1 MSTELK
7 SYTIVPDSLYVE
19 RKADKQLHDIVE
31 AMQRPGYVL
40 VSRQMGKTN
49 LLLRA
54 KRKWE
59 NADDLYVY
67 IDMSNA
73 DETEK
78 ECFESLIDTAIDTHE
93 EALSCVRERIAELR
107 RINITKSPVQAH
119 NEELRVLLGAIKG
132 KLVFI
137 LDEIDSLTRSPF
149 SDNIFSQIRSVYF
162 SRANYPVLNKLT
174 YVLSG
179 VVEPT
184 EIIKN
189 PKISPFNIGEKI
201 LLDDFSHDE
210 YLTFLTQ
217 AELVRFGEVVIER
230 IYYWAA
236 GNPRITWDICYEL
249 QHKEGLTPED
259 VDDLVKQMYL
269 TSFDKAPVDTI
280 RTLVKDDRI
289 LRDALMQLAYGKG
302 DVLSDKIKSRLY
314 LAGIVN
320 YSANEVK
327 IKNRIIKDSLSVS
340 WLQKLEEED
349 KGLLNY
355 AIELFTKGNYSGC
368 VDKFN
373 SYLANNEFPANDAP
387 FLCYYL
393 GASNYHIRQFEES
406 LKYLTLNPLTPEI
419 SNDQYRHENLLVG
432 VDYINLG
439 NYTSSL
445 DYFTKVMEEENRDWI
460 YYSAKLNS
468 LAAQLQI
475 AMGNNEEITAIEQE
489 YKQLV
494 TSTDEAIGSDVKL
507 FAAFQ
512 LAGLYGT
519 KRSSEAY
526 EVYDSVLAFA
536 NEMVKPRFLFGKYNM
551 ATVDQRPSVLDE
563 MIASLNAITAVNRSL
578 DPDTNLEIDEEL
590 LIRILCL
597 IYVFKQDRWD
607 EVKSKHELLPYS
619 YGDFLLRLFMTAFVS
634 PQLYGQGS
642 ARLVEELRDHIDS
655 DAYNI
660 SSDSHLDI
668 YKFNA
673 FLNFT
678 AEYAKEYIEAFSA
691 TDETIDSFGLVVVRS
706 YAWLLMEKKEY
717 HTLINELAWISNRY
731 PNTFSHQ
738 DMFTRALFEYTLMI
752 SSYHIADN
760 KSALWYGKQIL
771 SYIDDEIAQA
781 SDRNKENLTQVKE
794 IAQTIVSDLM
804 PREPIRAG
812 QKIGR
817 NDKVKVRY
825 VQTNQIA
832 VKKYKQVESDIEKG
846 LCMLVEEKN

>member
-19 RKADKQLHDIVE
+19 RRADKQLHDIIE

-59 NADDLYVY
+59 NADNLYVY

-93 EALSCVRERIAELR
+93 ESLSCVRERVAELR

-119 NEELRVLLGAIKG
+119 NEELRVLLSAVKG

-162 SRANYPVLNKLT
+162 SRVNYPVLEKLT

-201 LLDDFSHDE
+201 LLDDFSYDE
-210 YLTFLTQ
+210 YLTFLSQ
-217 AELVRFGEVVIER
+217 AGLMGFGEAVIDR

-249 QHKEGLTPED
+249 QHKSGLTPGE
-259 VDDLVKQMYL
+259 VDALVKQMYL
-269 TSFDKAPVDTI
+269 TLFDKAPVDTI
-280 RTLVKDDRI
+280 RNLVKEDRI
-289 LRDALMQLAYGKG
+289 LRDAIIQLAYGKG

-327 IKNRIIKDSLSVS
+327 IKNKIIKDSLTLN
-340 WLQKLEEED
+340 WLQKLEEEE

-355 AIELFTKGNYSGC
+355 AVELYTKRLYVDSIEKFT
-368 VDKFN
+368 
-373 SYLANNEFPANDAP
+373 SYLSNNEFPQAEAP
-387 FLCYYL
+387 YFYYYL
-393 GASNYHIRQFEES
+393 GASYYHIRKFEDS
-406 LKYLTLNPLTPEI
+406 LKYLTCNPLTPEM
-419 SNDQYRHENLLVG
+419 SSVEYRHENLLVG
-432 VDYINLG
+432 VDHINLG
-439 NYTSSL
+439 HYSESL
-445 DYFTKVMEEENRDWI
+445 EYFLKVLDGDKRDWI
-460 YYSAKLNS
+460 YYSSKLNS
-468 LAAQLQI
+468 LAARLQMLKDDKNKLQAI
-475 AMGNNEEITAIEQE
+475 VNEYIG
-489 YKQLV
+489 LV
-494 TSTDEAIGSDVKL
+494 SSTDEAIGSDVKL
-507 FAAFQ
+507 YAAFQ
-512 LAGLYGT
+512 LAALYGT
-519 KRSSEAY
+519 ERAQESY
-526 EVYDSVLAFA
+526 DVYNSVLGFA
-536 NEMVKPRFLFGKYNM
+536 NDMVKPRILFGQFGV
-551 ATVDQRPSVLDE
+551 ATAEQRPALIDALVS
-563 MIASLNAITAVNRSL
+563 SLGSITSINYSL
-578 DPDTNLEIDEEL
+578 DPDTNLELDEDL

-597 IYVFKQDRWD
+597 VYVHAIDRWG
-607 EVKSKHELLPYS
+607 EVCDMYKLMPYS
-619 YGDFLLRLFMTAFVS
+619 YGDFLVRMFMQSFVS
-634 PQLYGQGS
+634 PVLYGNGS
-642 ARLVEELRDHIDS
+642 AKIIKELHDNLDS
-655 DAYNI
+655 DAFKV
-660 SSDSHLDI
+660 SSESQVTI

-673 FLNFT
+673 YLNFT
-678 AEYAKEYIEAFSA
+678 KENAKEFL
-691 TDETIDSFGLVVVRS
+691 DEFHSTNEIIDTFGLAVART
-706 YAWLLMEKKEY
+706 YAWSLFQNKEY
-717 HTLINELAWISNRY
+717 QTLVNELDWVSDRY
-731 PNTFSHQ
+731 PNKFTQQ
-738 DMFTRALFEYTLMI
+738 DLITRALFEYTLLL
-752 SSYHIADN
+752 STYSLSDY
-760 KSALWYGKQIL
+760 KSALWFGKQIL
-771 SYIDDEIAQA
+771 SYIDEPILNT
-781 SDRNKENLTQVKE
+781 SDRIKDNLNQVKE
-794 IAQTIVSDLM
+794 AAQWIISEVT
-804 PREPIRAG
+804 PRTPVHTT
-812 QKIGR
+812 KTYGR

-832 VKKYKQVESDIEKG
+832 VRKYKYVESELEKG
-846 LCMLVEEKN
+846 ICILLDEKK

>member
-59 NADDLYVY
+59 THDDLYVY
-67 IDMSNA
+67 IDLSNV

-93 EALSCVRERIAELR
+93 ESLSCVRERIAELR

-119 NEELRVLLGAIKG
+119 NEELRVLLGAVKN

-137 LDEIDSLTRSPF
+137 LDEIDSLTRTPF

-162 SRANYPVLNKLT
+162 SRVNYPELEKLT

-201 LLDDFSHDE
+201 LLDDFNHDQ
-210 YLTFLTQ
+210 YLTFLSQ
-217 AELVRFGEVVIER
+217 AGLMGFGETVIER

-249 QHKEGLTPED
+249 QHKESLTSDD
-259 VDDLVKQMYL
+259 VDALVKQMYL
-269 TSFDKAPVDTI
+269 TSYDKAPVDTI
-280 RTLVKDDRI
+280 RSLVKDDRI
-289 LRDALMQLAYGKG
+289 LRDAIIQLAYGKG

-327 IKNRIIKDSLSVS
+327 IKNKIIEDSLSVN
-340 WLQKLEEED
+340 WLQKLEEEE

-355 AIELFTKGNYSGC
+355 AVELFTKGNYSSS
-368 VDKFN
+368 VEKFN
-373 SYLANNEFPANDAP
+373 TYLNNNEFPVEEAP

-393 GASNYHIRQFEES
+393 GVSNYHIRQFEES
-406 LKYLTLNPLTPEI
+406 LKYLTLNPLTPEM

-432 VDYINLG
+432 VDHISLG
-439 NYTSSL
+439 HYAESL
-445 DYFTKVMEEENRDWI
+445 VFFSKVMEEETRDWI
-460 YYSAKLNS
+460 YHSAKLNS
-468 LAAQLQI
+468 LAARLQI
-475 AMGNNEEITAIEQE
+475 SKEKNEDLQVIEQE
-489 YKQLV
+489 YNELV
-494 TSTDEAIGSDVKL
+494 TSTDESTGPDVKL
-507 FAAFQ
+507 YAAFQ

-519 KRSSEAY
+519 ERAQEAY
-526 EVYDSVLAFA
+526 AVYDSVLNLA
-536 NEMVKPRFLFGKYNM
+536 NEKVKPRILLGKYSV
-551 ATVDQRPSVLDE
+551 APIDLRPVVLDE
-563 MIASLNAITAVNRSL
+563 LVISLNGITEVNRSL
-578 DPDTNLEIDEEL
+578 DPDTKLELDEEL

-597 IYVFKQDRWD
+597 IYIYDHDRWE
-607 EVKSKHELLPYS
+607 EVKAKHELLPYS
-619 YGDFLLRLFMTAFVS
+619 YGDFLMRLFMQAFIS
-634 PQLYGQGS
+634 PHLYGRGYAQ
-642 ARLVEELRDHIDS
+642 LVEELHDNINSDEYGISADS
-655 DAYNI
+655 RM
-660 SSDSHLDI
+660 DI
-668 YKFNA
+668 FKFNA

-678 AEYAKEYIEAFSA
+678 AEYAKEYVDVLSV
-691 TDETIDSFGLVVVRS
+691 TDETVDSIGLMVVQS
-706 YAWLLMEKKEY
+706 YAWALMERKDY
-717 HTLINELAWISNRY
+717 QTLVNDLSWVPNRY
-731 PNTFSHQ
+731 SNTFSHQ
-738 DMFTRALFEYTLMI
+738 DMVTRALFEYSLLI
-752 SSYHIADN
+752 SSYRAADL
-760 KSALWYGKQIL
+760 KSALRYGKQIL
-771 SYIDDEIAQA
+771 TYIDDEIAKS
-781 SDRNKENLTQVKE
+781 SDRNKENLTRIKE
-794 IAQTIVSDLM
+794 IAQSIVSDLM
-804 PREPIRAG
+804 PHEPIRSNK
-812 QKIGR
+812 KIGR

-825 VQTNQIA
+825 VKTDQIS
-832 VKKYKQVESDIEKG
+832 VKKYKQVEPDIEKG
-846 LCMLVEEKN
+846 LCVLVEE

>member
-7 SYTIVPDSLYVE
+7 SYTIVPDCLYVE

-59 NADDLYVY
+59 TDNDLYVY
-67 IDMSNA
+67 IDMSNV
-73 DETEK
+73 DETER

-93 EALSCVRERIAELR
+93 NELSCVRERIMDLR
-107 RINITKSPVQAH
+107 RISINKSAVQAH
-119 NEELRVLLGAIKG
+119 NEELRVLLSAVKG

-162 SRANYPVLNKLT
+162 SRVNYPVLDKLT

-210 YLTFLTQ
+210 YITFLTQ
-217 AELVRFGEVVIER
+217 AGLMRFGDAVIDR
-230 IYYWAA
+230 IYYWAS

-249 QHKEGLTPED
+249 QYKETITPED
-259 VDDLVKQMYL
+259 VDALVKQMYL

-280 RTLVKDDRI
+280 RILVKDDRI

-302 DVLSDKIKSRLY
+302 GVLSDNIKSRLY

-327 IKNRIIKDSLSVS
+327 IKNKIINDSLSVS
-340 WLQKLEEED
+340 WLQKLEEEE

-355 AIELFTKGNYSGC
+355 AIELFTKGNYGGS
-368 VDKFN
+368 VEKFN
-373 SYLANNEFPANDAP
+373 SYLANNEFPSDEAP

-406 LKYLTLNPLTPEI
+406 LKYLTLNPLTLEMSI
-419 SNDQYRHENLLVG
+419 DQYRHENLLVG

-439 NYTSSL
+439 KYVDSL
-445 DYFTKVMEEENRDWI
+445 EFFSKVMEEETRDWI
-460 YYSAKLNS
+460 FYSAKLNS
-468 LAAQLQI
+468 LAARLQI
-475 AMGNNEEITAIEQE
+475 AKVNKEDLNAIEKE
-489 YKQLV
+489 YEDLV
-494 TSTDEAIGSDVKL
+494 ASADEAMGTDVKL

-519 KRSSEAY
+519 ERSTEAY
-526 EVYDSVLAFA
+526 AVYDSVLSFA
-536 NEMVKPRFLFGKYNM
+536 NDMVKPRVLYGKYNM
-551 ATVDQRPSVLDE
+551 ATDGQRTAVLDE
-563 MIASLNAITAVNRSL
+563 LVTSLDGINVVNRSL
-578 DPDTNLEIDEEL
+578 DPDTNLEIDEDL

-597 IYVFKQDRWD
+597 IYNFKHDRWD
-607 EVKSKHELLPYS
+607 EVKLKYELLPYS
-619 YGDFLLRLFMTAFVS
+619 YGDFLFRLFMLAFVS
-634 PQLYGQGS
+634 PRLYGRG
-642 ARLVEELRDHIDS
+642 AAMLVEELHDNIDS
-655 DAYNI
+655 DKYNI
-660 SSDSHLDI
+660 SFENRLGV

-673 FLNFT
+673 FLNST
-678 AEYAKEYIEAFSA
+678 AEFAKEYVEVLSA
-691 TDETIDSFGLVVVRS
+691 TDETVDSFGMVVVQS
-706 YAWLLMEKKEY
+706 YAWSLMEKKDY
-717 HTLINELAWISNRY
+717 NTLLNDLAWVSNRY

-738 DMFTRALFEYTLMI
+738 DMVTRALFEYTLLI
-752 SSYHIADN
+752 SSYRASDL

-771 SYIDDEIAQA
+771 SYIDNEIAQA
-781 SDRNKENLTQVKE
+781 TDRNKENLNQVKE

-804 PREPIRAG
+804 PREPVRAG
-812 QKIGR
+812 KKIGR
-817 NDKVKVRY
+817 NDKVRVRY

-832 VKKYKQVESDIEKG
+832 VKKYKLVEPDLEKG
-846 LCMLVEEKN
+846 LCVIVE